1 MDTRTFDALT
11 RRFGAQRNRRAAL
24 KAFAG
29 GLVGLGLAR
38 DVAAQIATER
48 ANCGQPC
55 RNVNN
60 TNCDGND
67 CCNAG
72 LRCSGTGNDAIC
84 VRESDSTNT
93 CNRNIDCTRS
103 FELCRNGRCRNLV
116 VCNRCRVTEDCSS
129 GEVCRNGN
137 CGECTRDQQC
147 PGREVCRNGRC
158 ERGRND
164 CNRNRDCPR
173 GRRCRNGRCV
183 RK

>member
-29 GLVGLGLAR
+29 GLVGLVIGR
-38 DVAAQIATER
+38 DTSAQVGVEKQTCNQR
-48 ANCGQPC
+48 CNS
-55 RNVNN
+55 
-60 TNCDGND
+60 DGD
-67 CCNAG
+67 CNAG
-72 LRCSGTGNDAIC
+72 LRCSRPSGSNGRC
-84 VRESDSTNT
+84 VRIADSEDTCTSNSECDRNFERCDNNRRRCVNDTYPDCSACNIDSDCPSGRVCRN
-93 CNRNIDCTRS
+93 NRCGDCTRD
-103 FELCRNGRCRNLV
+103 R
-116 VCNRCRVTEDCSS
+116 
-129 GEVCRNGN
+129 
-137 CGECTRDQQC
+137 QC

-183 RK
+183 RRD